1 MAKRVQRR
9 RGTTTEHST
18 FTGAVG
24 EVTVDTTKDIVVV
37 HDGATAGGI
46 PSAREDLS
54 NVDLNNKIGVAE
66 LNLQDGTVGQYLK
79 TDGQGTISFNTI
91 DATTA
96 VVGGDISG
104 TVANAQIVADAVT
117 STEIAA
123 DAVTTV
129 KITDANVT
137 DAKLATDSVTTIK
150 ILDDN
155 VTTAKIADSAITSVK
170 ILNGTIVADDL
181 AINSVTTDKILDAN
195 VSSSKLSNDAVINTK
210 IANNAVTTAKINTD
224 AVTATEIAANAV
236 GSSEIA
242 ATAVT
247 DAKLN
252 TTGTM
257 PAWDGSALTDLPYDI
272 AFTAGFDKD
281 MANEDVAVGTYG
293 ELVLCRAG
301 TFVGETGYIT
311 IGPTG
316 AALIL
321 DIEKNGTSIY
331 STRPQWAASG
341 GAGIT
346 NTGTFSTTTFAAGD
360 RITFKIDQI
369 GSSEAGEGVRFTLK
383 CKV

>member
-9 RGTTTEHST
+9 RGTTTEHDA

-24 EVTVDTTKDIVVV
+24 EITVDIDKDTVVV
-37 HDGATAGGI
+37 HNGVDDGGF
-46 PSAREDLS
+46 PLAREDMS
-54 NVDLNNKIGVAE
+54 NVTDRVGITQLNCA
-66 LNLQDGTVGQYLK
+66 DGSANQALK
-79 TDGQGTISFNTI
+79 TDGAGTISFGTI
-91 DATTA
+91 DIAGSTI
-96 VVGGDISG
+96 GGDLSG
-104 TVANAQIVADAVT
+104 TVGNAQIIADAVGT
-117 STEIAA
+117 TELAA

-137 DAKLATDSVTTIK
+137 DTKLATDSVTTIK

-155 VTTAKIADSAITSVK
+155 VTTAKIADSAITSAQ

-281 MANEDVAVGTYG
+281 MIKENVVVATYG
-293 ELVLCRAG
+293 ELIMARTG
-301 TFVGETGYIT
+301 TFVGESGYADT
-311 IGPTG
+311 ASSGNT
-316 AALIL
+316 IL
-321 DIEKNGTSIY
+321 DILKNGTTIY
-331 STRPQWAASG
+331 STKPQFASG
-341 GAGIT
+341 SGLSAGT
-346 NTGTFSTTTFAAGD
+346 LSTTSFAVND
-360 RITFKIDQI
+360 RLTFKITAI
-369 GSSEAGEGVRFTLK
+369 GATPGQGVRFTLK

>member
-18 FTGAVG
+18 FMGAVG
-24 EVTVDTTKDIVVV
+24 EITVDIDKDTVVV
-37 HDGATAGGI
+37 HDGATLGGF
-46 PSAREDLS
+46 PLAREDLY
-54 NVDLNNKIGVAE
+54 NVDLTNKIGIGE
-66 LNLQDGTVGQYLK
+66 LNLPDGDPDQFLK
-79 TDGQGTISFNTI
+79 TDGLGNISFDTI

-104 TVANAQIVADAVT
+104 TVSNAQIIADAVT

-123 DAVTTV
+123 NAVGSSEIAANAVTDV
-129 KITDANVT
+129 E
-137 DAKLATDSVTTIK
+137 LATDSVTTIK
-150 ILDDN
+150 ILNDN

-272 AFTAGFDKD
+272 AFTAGYDKD
-281 MANEDVAVGTYG
+281 MIKENVAVGTYG
-293 ELVLCRAG
+293 ELVMARAG
-301 TFVGETGYIT
+301 TFVGEAGYADTATSGIT
-311 IGPTG
+311 Y
-316 AALIL
+316 L
-321 DIEKNGTSIY
+321 DITKNNSTIY
-331 STRPQWAASG
+331 SNKPYFSSSSSMT
-341 GAGIT
+341 AGVL
-346 NTGTFSTTTFAAGD
+346 STTTFASGD
-360 RITFKIDQI
+360 RITFKITVI
-369 GSSEAGEGVRFTLK
+369 GATPGQGVRFTLK

>member
-9 RGTTTEHST
+9 RGTTAEHST

-24 EVTVDTTKDIVVV
+24 EITVDTTKEVVVV
-37 HDGATAGGI
+37 HDGATAGGF
-46 PSAREDLS
+46 PSAREDLQ
-54 NVDLNNKIGVAE
+54 NVTLTNLIGISE
-66 LNLQDGTVGQYLK
+66 LNVSDGTNGQVLS
-79 TDGQGTISFNTI
+79 TNGSGTLSFDTI

-96 VVGGDISG
+96 VIGGDLSG
-104 TVANAQIVADAVT
+104 TVANAQIIADAVGT
-117 STEIAA
+117 TELAA

-155 VTTAKIADSAITSVK
+155 VTTAKIADSAITSAK
-170 ILNGTIVADDL
+170 ILNGAIVADDL

-195 VSSSKLSNDAVINTK
+195 VSSAKLSNDAVINAK

-257 PAWDGSALTDLPYDI
+257 PAWDGSALTDMPYDV

-281 MANEDVAVGTYG
+281 MVKENVAVATYG
-293 ELVLCRAG
+293 ELVMARAG
-301 TFVGETGYIT
+301 TFVGEAGYADTATSGTT
-311 IGPTG
+311 IVT
-316 AALIL
+316 IQ
-321 DIEKNGTSIY
+321 KNGTNIY
-331 STRPQWAASG
+331 SSSPQFVSSSSMS
-341 GAGIT
+341 AGT
-346 NTGTFSTTTFAAGD
+346 LSVTTFAVND
-360 RITFKIDQI
+360 RLTFKVTAI
-369 GSSEAGEGVRFTLK
+369 GATPGQGIRFTLK

>member
-1 MAKRVQRR
+1 M
-9 RGTTTEHST
+9 
-18 FTGAVG
+18 
-24 EVTVDTTKDIVVV
+24 
-37 HDGATAGGI
+37 
-46 PSAREDLS
+46 
-54 NVDLNNKIGVAE
+54 
-66 LNLQDGTVGQYLK
+66 
-79 TDGQGTISFNTI
+79 
-91 DATTA
+91 
-96 VVGGDISG
+96 
-104 TVANAQIVADAVT
+104 
-117 STEIAA
+117 
-123 DAVTTV
+123 
-129 KITDANVT
+129 
-137 DAKLATDSVTTIK
+137 ATDSVTTIK

-281 MANEDVAVGTYG
+281 MIKENVVVATYG
-293 ELVLCRAG
+293 ELVMARAG
-301 TFVGETGYIT
+301 TFVGEAGYADT
-311 IGPTG
+311 APSGNTV
-316 AALIL
+316 L
-321 DIEKNGTSIY
+321 DITKNNSTIY
-331 STRPQWAASG
+331 SNKPQFASG
-341 GAGIT
+341 AGLSA
-346 NTGTFSTTTFAAGD
+346 GTLSTTSFAVGD
-360 RITFKIDQI
+360 RITFKVTAI
-369 GSSEAGEGVRFTLK
+369 GATPGKGIRFTLK

>member
-24 EVTVDTTKDIVVV
+24 EITVDTTKDIVVV

-54 NVDLNNKIGVAE
+54 NVDLNNKIGIGE
-66 LNLQDGTVGQYLK
+66 LNLPDGDPDQFLK
-79 TDGQGTISFNTI
+79 TDGLGNISFDTI

-150 ILDDN
+150 ILNDN
-155 VTTAKIADSAITSVK
+155 VTSVKIADSAITSVK

-272 AFTAGFDKD
+272 AFTAGYDKD
-281 MANEDVAVGTYG
+281 MIKENVVVGTYG
-293 ELVLCRAG
+293 ELVMARAG
-301 TFVGETGYIT
+301 TFVGEAGYADTATSGIT
-311 IGPTG
+311 Y
-316 AALIL
+316 L
-321 DIEKNGTSIY
+321 DITKNNSTIY
-331 STRPQWAASG
+331 SNKPYFSSSSSMT
-341 GAGIT
+341 AGVL
-346 NTGTFSTTTFAAGD
+346 STTTFASGD
-360 RITFKIDQI
+360 RITFKITTI
-369 GSSEAGEGVRFTLK
+369 GATPGKGIRFTLK

>member
-1 MAKRVQRR
+1 MPATTKRVQRR
-9 RGTTTEHST
+9 RGTTTEHDA
-18 FTGAVG
+18 FMGAIG
-24 EVTVDTTKDIVVV
+24 EITVDLDKDTVVV
-37 HDGATAGGI
+37 HDGATVGGF
-46 PSAREDLS
+46 PLAREDLY
-54 NVDLNNKIGVAE
+54 NVDLTNKIGIGE
-66 LNLQDGTVGQYLK
+66 LNLPDGTAGQYLK

-155 VTTAKIADSAITSVK
+155 VTTAKIADSAITSAK

-247 DAKLN
+247 DAKLS

-272 AFTAGFDKD
+272 AFTAGYDKD
-281 MANEDVAVGTYG
+281 MIKENVVVGTYG
-293 ELVLCRAG
+293 ELVMARAG
-301 TFVGETGYIT
+301 TFVGEAGYADTATSGIT
-311 IGPTG
+311 Y
-316 AALIL
+316 L
-321 DIEKNGTSIY
+321 DITKNNSTIY
-331 STRPQWAASG
+331 SNKPYFSSSSSMT
-341 GAGIT
+341 AGVL
-346 NTGTFSTTTFAAGD
+346 STTTFASGD
-360 RITFKIDQI
+360 RITFKITVI
-369 GSSEAGEGVRFTLK
+369 GATPGQGVRFTLK

>member
-9 RGTTTEHST
+9 RGTTTEHDA
-18 FTGAVG
+18 FKGAIG
-24 EVTVDTTKDIVVV
+24 EITVDIDKDTVVV
-37 HDGATAGGI
+37 HDGATWGGF
-46 PSAREDLS
+46 PLAREDLY
-54 NVDLNNKIGVAE
+54 NVDLTNKIGIGE
-66 LNLQDGTVGQYLK
+66 LNLPDGLPGQYLK
-79 TDGQGTISFNTI
+79 TDGLGNISFDTI

-104 TVANAQIVADAVT
+104 TVGNAQIIADAVT

-123 DAVTTV
+123 NAVGSSEIAANAVTDV
-129 KITDANVT
+129 E
-137 DAKLATDSVTTIK
+137 LATDSVTTIK
-150 ILDDN
+150 ILNDN
-155 VTTAKIADSAITSVK
+155 VTSVKIADSAITSAK

-181 AINSVTTDKILDAN
+181 AIDSVTTDKILDAN
-195 VSSSKLSNDAVINTK
+195 VSSIKLSNDAVINSK
-210 IANNAVTTAKINTD
+210 IANNAVTTAKINID

-242 ATAVT
+242 ANAVT

-272 AFTAGFDKD
+272 AFTAGFDSD
-281 MANEDVAVGTYG
+281 MANEDVAVATYG
-293 ELVLCRAG
+293 ELVMCREG

-311 IGPTG
+311 VGPTG

-321 DIEKNGTSIY
+321 DIEKNGISIY
-331 STRPQWAASG
+331 STRPQWADGG
-341 GAGIT
+341 GAGIN
-346 NTGTFSTTTFAAGD
+346 NTGTLSTTAFIAGD

-369 GSSEAGEGVRFTLK
+369 GSSEPGEGVRFTLK

>member
-37 HDGATAGGI
+37 HDGATTGGI

-79 TDGQGTISFNTI
+79 TDGQSNISFDTI

-236 GSSEIA
+236 GSIEIA

-281 MANEDVAVGTYG
+281 MIKEDVAVGTYG
-293 ELVLCRAG
+293 ELVMARAG
-301 TFVGETGYIT
+301 TFVGEAGYADTATSGIT
-311 IGPTG
+311 Y
-316 AALIL
+316 L
-321 DIEKNGTSIY
+321 DITKNNSTIY
-331 STRPQWAASG
+331 SNKPYFSSSSLMT
-341 GAGIT
+341 AGVL
-346 NTGTFSTTTFAAGD
+346 STTTFASGD
-360 RITFKIDQI
+360 RITFKITVI
-369 GSSEAGEGVRFTLK
+369 GATPGQGVRFTLK

>member
-37 HDGATAGGI
+37 HDGATTGGI

-79 TDGQGTISFNTI
+79 TDGQSNISFDTI

-272 AFTAGFDKD
+272 AFTAGYDKD
-281 MANEDVAVGTYG
+281 MIKENVVVGTYG
-293 ELVLCRAG
+293 ELVMARAG
-301 TFVGETGYIT
+301 TFVGEAGYADTATSGIT
-311 IGPTG
+311 Y
-316 AALIL
+316 L
-321 DIEKNGTSIY
+321 DITKNNSTIY
-331 STRPQWAASG
+331 SNKPYFSSSSSMT
-341 GAGIT
+341 AGVL
-346 NTGTFSTTTFAAGD
+346 STTTFASGD
-360 RITFKIDQI
+360 RITFKITVI
-369 GSSEAGEGVRFTLK
+369 GATPGQGVRFTLK